1 MSRRAPRLLPLFL
14 LIFCSVGSMRAA
26 GYRAYWVET
35 FNTPL
40 GTTTDINRVVQA
52 AVDSNAN
59 QIFAQVRR
67 RGDSWYL
74 DSKEPLTQVAGVCA
88 PSGGSCTVDPLK
100 YLVEQAHLRGIEV
113 HAYVIVGSIYN
124 GHPTITGTPQSAS
137 HVFNRHFW
145 QPGTT
150 PTNGTQ
156 IPVKDVRNWGT
167 RSLPHNP
174 DGTTFNGQRYT
185 AEWYVDLGHPEASAY
200 TVDVLTH
207 LVKKYDVDGL
217 HLDRIR
223 YPEAPINRPP
233 GKPLEINVGYNETSV
248 NRFKA
253 RFPAAPSK
261 FYQLS
266 DVGSNVNTS
275 AAPRLITDLDVGY
288 PKTGDLD
295 WNNWRRE
302 QVTNFVR
309 RLYLNATAI
318 KPRIKVSA
326 ALICFW
332 TGPVGS
338 GGWERTEAYY
348 RVFQDWKT
356 WTEEGILD
364 LVIPMAYKREHAMTG
379 PPPTGAV
386 NERAQYDDWISFTK
400 KLASDNGRHS
410 IIGLGNYLNGIE
422 GTLIQQRKALGLSP
436 FNSLPAADGV
446 IYYALGNTVPN
457 TITGNSTNVA
467 VNPNPFSFPITN
479 ANSPKR
485 PNEEFFSALRT
496 GASRNGGLT
505 RYEDPLLAPLNAQPI
520 LVPDMPWK
528 SSPVDGSV
536 MGFAKRGNGTPL
548 DGAEVRIE
556 TLDGTFVRSVKTD
569 GGGFF
574 GALKLAPGAYRAV
587 VTMGADTLYACPW
600 TVSPGVVSTSDAA
613 PDTTAPM
620 SSSTLNGTAG
630 SGGWYLSDVVFSISS
645 SDSCSGVASTRIVN
659 GGSESNYAAPVVLSA
674 EGVNAISWYA
684 SDRAGNRESLHT
696 QNVRID
702 KSAPVVSIS
711 TPANG
716 GTYQFG
722 SQVLASF
729 SCQDSVSGISSC
741 EGTSS
746 SGAAIDTSSTGLKS
760 FVVRGVDVA
769 GRETSSTVTYRVVA
783 PTTTVMT
790 AGPNPSVSGQS
801 VTFTATV
808 ASAAGVSS
816 GMVTFVSG
824 GTTLGSSPLSSGV
837 AQLSVSNL
845 AVGSHSVAAQYSGTA
860 DLLPSSSAVVTQV
873 VNKGATAIDLSSRS
887 EGKDAIFTAIVSAV
901 SPASGVPTGEVE
913 FFEKADDEDRNHED
927 KLKSLGR
934 APLINGR
941 AELRVKD
948 IGLKVVARYAGSSSF
963 LPSESARIIH
973 RPNGN

>member
-1 MSRRAPRLLPLFL
+1 MSRRSPRLLPLLL

-40 GTTTDINRVVQA
+40 GTRADIDKVVQA

-74 DSKEPLTQVAGVCA
+74 DSREPLTQVPGVCE
-88 PSGGSCTVDPLK
+88 PSGGVCTFDPLQ
-100 YLVEQAHLRGIEV
+100 YLVQQAHSRLIEV

-124 GHPTITGTPQSAS
+124 AHPTITGTPQNPN

-150 PTNGTQ
+150 STNGTQ
-156 IPVKDVRNWGT
+156 IPVADPRNWGT

-185 AEWYVDLGHPEASAY
+185 AEWYVDLGHPGASAY

-233 GKPLEINVGYNETSV
+233 GKPFEINVGYNETSV

-253 RFPAAPSK
+253 RFSAASK
-261 FYQLS
+261 YYQPS

-275 AAPRLITDLDVGY
+275 AAPRLITSADVGY

-332 TGPVGS
+332 TGPAGS
-338 GGWERTEAYY
+338 GGWEKTEAYY

-364 LVIPMAYKREHAMTG
+364 LVIPMAYKREHVF
-379 PPPTGAV
+379 PPPASVV

-410 IIGLGNYLNGIE
+410 IIGLGNYLNSIE
-422 GTLIQQRKALGLSP
+422 GTLIQQRKALGLAP
-436 FNSLPAADGV
+436 FTALPAADGV
-446 IYYALGNTVPN
+446 IYYALGSTVPN
-457 TITGNSTNVA
+457 TTTGNSTNAA
-467 VNPNPFSFPITN
+467 VNSNPFSVPI
-479 ANSPKR
+479 ANVSSLKR

-496 GASRNGGLT
+496 GASRNTLT

-520 LVPDMPWK
+520 PVPDMPWK

-556 TLDGTFVRSVKTD
+556 TLDGSFVRSVKTD

-587 VTMGADTLYACPW
+587 ATLGAETLYACPW

-613 PDTTAPM
+613 PDTTSPTSM
-620 SSSTLNGTAG
+620 SSVNGTSG
-630 SGGWYLSDVVFSISS
+630 SGGWYLSDVEFSITS
-645 SDSCSGVASTRIVN
+645 SDGCSGVASTKIVN
-659 GGSESNYAAPVVLSA
+659 GTSESNYSAPLVLSA
-674 EGVNAISWYA
+674 EGVNSISWYA

-696 QNVRID
+696 LNVRID
-702 KSAPVVSIS
+702 KSAPVVSLS
-711 TPANG
+711 APANG
-716 GTYQFG
+716 GIYQFG
-722 SQVLASF
+722 SQVLANF

-746 SGAAIDTSSTGLKS
+746 SGTAIDTSSTGLKS

-769 GRETSSTVTYRVVA
+769 GRETSSSVTYRVVA

-790 AGPNPSVSGQS
+790 IAPNPSVFGQS

-808 ASAAGVSS
+808 ASAAGVS
-816 GMVTFVSG
+816 GGIVMFVSG
-824 GTTLGSSPLSSGV
+824 GATLGSSPLNSGV

-860 DLLPSSSAVVTQV
+860 DLLPSSSAAVTQL
-873 VNKGATAIDLSSRS
+873 VNKGATSIDLSSRS
-887 EGKDAIFTAIVSAV
+887 EGKDAVFTAIVSAV

-913 FFEKADDEDRNHED
+913 FFEKADDEDRNQED

-934 APLINGR
+934 APVINGV

-948 IGLKVVARYAGSSSF
+948 IGLKVLARYAGSSAF
-963 LPSESARIIH
+963 LTSESARVIH